1 MKNAKYKIIL
11 AIIFLGA
18 IIVRWSNLR
27 EPYQVGVDSAFQEA
41 LALSHLEYGFAKT
54 HFVSVVGFLQDRPI
68 YHLSHPPLLQL
79 IYALGYR
86 FFGVQE
92 LVARAISLL
101 ALLGTLVL
109 IYYSLKKVMDQ
120 AVASFAAVFVAFV
133 PLSVAYSQTT
143 FFGPLALFF
152 ISLIYFAYVYWVD
165 TQKRVFYLLMLTATV
180 LGGLTEWTV
189 YLMIPF
195 IALTHLLTGPG
206 PGGKRFKQILPLGLT
221 ALFTIS
227 LLLLYHFWL
236 SGGIPLLTHS
246 LRRSDLGYLLYGE
259 LYRRIFSNFVRLSP
273 ICGPLS
279 LVGLGVF
286 LTQRSSRRGL
296 SLSLLSFL
304 GLPLLYLL
312 LAPQLIYLHS
322 FELYYLVPF
331 LAIFSAMALRKLPTR
346 FSAVILVGFLLLANV
361 TNYRQNNTEN
371 PFYYRLARLVQRIS
385 GPGDLLFSTAAVG
398 HFRFY
403 NRMPTY
409 WPLGENE
416 PEPEWFLKSGTASFA
431 LIDKLNPDVRSLG
444 ERLVRTSGENGYRL
458 LYSFAGMDLYTNKE
472 GLPGGYSFVRH
483 LAEAEFLP
491 NAAGLPEWAY
501 PEAKIIE
508 IGDQVSYSLYQ
519 HPTEK
524 ASRLI
529 YPGRRLLPDSWLLF
543 SLGLDPRVCTPGKG
557 DGVTFEITAGDSM
570 LFSRYLD
577 PKNSPG
583 ERKWHRFAL
592 DLSQW
597 KGEEVSFGFTT
608 LPGKENSYDSAY
620 WGDPRIVLNKS
631 SEFRVQSSK

>member
-1 MKNAKYKIIL
+1 MRNAKYKVIL
-11 AIIFLGA
+11 AIIVLGA
-18 IIVRWSNLR
+18 VIVRWSNLR

-68 YHLSHPPLLQL
+68 YHLSHPPLLQI

-86 FFGVQE
+86 FCGVKE
-92 LVARAISLL
+92 LVARALSLL

-109 IYYSLKKVMDQ
+109 VYYSLEKVTDQ
-120 AVASFAAVFVAFV
+120 VAASFAAVFVAFM

-152 ISLIYFAYVYWVD
+152 ISLIYFAYVYWVA
-165 TQKRVFYLLMLTATV
+165 TQKRGFYLLMLTATV

-195 IALTHLLTGPG
+195 VALAHLLTGPG

-221 ALFTIS
+221 ALLTIS
-227 LLLLYHFWL
+227 LLLLYHYWL
-236 SGGIPLLTHS
+236 SGGVPLFTHS

-286 LTQRSSRRGL
+286 LYQCSNRRGL

-331 LAIFSAMALRKLPTR
+331 LAIFPALALRRLPPR
-346 FSAVILVGFLLLANV
+346 VSAVILVGFLLLANV
-361 TNYRQNNTEN
+361 VNYKKNNTEN
-371 PFYYRLARLVQRIS
+371 PFYYRLSRLVQGVS
-385 GPGDLLFSTAAVG
+385 GPGDLLYSTAAVG

-403 NRMPTY
+403 NRIPTY

-416 PEPEWFLKSGTASFA
+416 PEPEWFLKTGAASFA
-431 LIDKLNPDVRSLG
+431 LIDKTNPDVRSLG
-444 ERLVRTSGENGYRL
+444 ERLIRAAGENGYRL
-458 LYSFAGMDLYTNKE
+458 LYSFRGIDFYTNKV
-472 GLPGGYSFVRH
+472 GLPGGYSFVSH

-491 NAAGLPEWAY
+491 NSAGLPEWAH
-501 PEAKIIE
+501 PEAKLIE
-508 IGDQVSYSLYQ
+508 IDNEVSYSLYQ
-519 HPTEK
+519 HPSKK

-529 YPGRRLLPDSWLLF
+529 YPGYRLLPDSWLFF

-557 DGVTFEITAGDSM
+557 DGVTFEITAGDRM

-583 ERKWHRFAL
+583 ERRWHRFAL

-597 KGEEVSFGFTT
+597 TGGEEVSFSFTT
-608 LPGKENSYDSAY
+608 LPGKESSYDSAY
-620 WGDPRIVLNKS
+620 WGDPRIVQKMQNAND
-631 SEFRVQSSK
+631 